1 MPDTENKEK
10 EKIKSN
16 LSRIS
21 NLLSIIA
28 GVVLILF
35 LGWLYVTD
43 NVEVRQSRNDS
54 GFTAVKDYTCVEIE
68 DDEAPI
74 GVKKE
79 YTFTLNETLDGD
91 SHLAFYTV
99 HQYVNVWLD
108 GQNIYSLKPSGTK
121 RISKTV
127 GSNWVMIPLYR
138 EDARKEIRVE
148 ITPVYESFRD
158 REVEFLIGSSLA
170 IYTNRLSKDLPQLI
184 LGIMA
189 VFVGLVFGCVAA
201 YNLIKKRRGKDLA
214 SLGIFSVML
223 GLWRLTDT
231 RFTPFIFPEKPVFLF
246 CVSVTMLM
254 LGMIPVV
261 RWIEGYSYKESR
273 RVLDVY
279 CIFAALVC
287 LVQLLLQFLGILDL
301 RETLLVT
308 HIMIAVGIAV
318 VIGSV
323 IYEKKKYPRKPKMQ
337 IAKKLPLI
345 CLLGI
350 MADVVAFYVKGNSS
364 GLLFSLLAFLL
375 YIVFTGIA
383 TMFNYSEQEM
393 QLAEKDRQLAEKER
407 KLTERRIATMMS
419 QIRTHFIFN
428 VLTAISGF
436 CKYDAEKAD
445 EALILFSRYLRR
457 NIKIIEE
464 EGLIDFSKELEQ
476 LQDYVAL
483 EQLRFPDTIT
493 FEEGIEE
500 TNFQI
505 PPLTIQP
512 IVENAIKHGLVEHGR
527 SGRVKLQ
534 TMSDER
540 NIIITVSDDGIGFIP
555 EECIREESVGIR
567 NVRFRLESMVR
578 GSLTIESSPD
588 KGTKVTIYIPKEEKN
603 GFKRVS

>member
-1 MPDTENKEK
+1 MSNTVNEDK

-28 GVVLILF
+28 GVTLVAF
-35 LGWLYVTD
+35 LGWLFLTD
-43 NVEVRQSRNDS
+43 NVEVWQSRTDS

-68 DDEAPI
+68 DDAAPI

-79 YTFTLNETLDGD
+79 YTLTLSEELSSD
-91 SHLAFYTV
+91 SHIAFYTV
-99 HQYVNVWLD
+99 HQYVDVWLD
-108 GQNIYSLKPSGTK
+108 GENIYSLKTSDTK

-138 EDARKEIRVE
+138 ADAGKEIRVE

-170 IYTNRLSKDLPQLI
+170 IYTNRLSRDLPQLI

-189 VFVGLVFGCVAA
+189 VFVGVVFVCVAG
-201 YNLIKKRRGKDLA
+201 YNLMKKRRGKDLA
-214 SLGIFSVML
+214 ALGIFSVML

-231 RFTPFIFPEKPVFLF
+231 RFTPFILQEKPVFMF
-246 CVSVTMLM
+246 YVSVTMLM
-254 LGMIPVV
+254 LGMVPVI
-261 RWIEGYSYKESR
+261 RWIEGHSYKESR
-273 RVLDVY
+273 RILDVY
-279 CIFAALVC
+279 CIAAALIC
-287 LVQLLLQFLGILDL
+287 LIQLLLQFFGILDL
-301 RETLLVT
+301 RETLFIT
-308 HIMIAVGIAV
+308 HIVIAVGIV
-318 VIGSV
+318 MTIGSV
-323 IYEKKKYPRKPKMQ
+323 IYERKKYPRKPGMQ
-337 IAKKLPLI
+337 VAKRLPLI

-464 EGLIDFSKELEQ
+464 EGLIDFSKELDQ
-476 LQDYVAL
+476 LQDYVSL

-493 FEEGIEE
+493 FEEKIEE
-500 TNFQI
+500 SDFQI

-512 IVENAIKHGLVEHGR
+512 IVENAIRHGMVEHGR
-527 SGRVKLQ
+527 KGTVRLH

-540 NIIITVSDDGIGFIP
+540 NIIITISDDGVGFIP
-555 EECIREESVGIR
+555 EECVKEDSVGIR
-567 NVRFRLESMVR
+567 NVRFRLENMVR
-578 GSLTIESSPD
+578 GSLTIESNPD